1 MCNLPGFTAD
11 AALALSAASAR
22 PARSNGERGRS
33 DNARLAPQFDFP
45 PWWPWGPPPYS
56 PTGPFPPGPPPPP
69 PPGWV
74 YPPGWTPPYPGW
86 TPPPGYPP
94 PPAAGYTLGLG
105 GTIAVALAAIAAGT
119 AIGAGT
125 GLGIEAAIT
134 EDETPAGS
142 LDPACTN
149 APGPRTRR
157 SLFKTYWGCE
167 RSLTKTINEAHAIC
181 GRRQRCVGG
190 CTNGSTCIATATI
203 DSVVQTIG
211 FTGCETALYYTCD
224 CGC

>member
-1 MCNLPGFTAD
+1 MATPGFHAE
-11 AALALSAASAR
+11 AAITVAR
-22 PARSNGERGRS
+22 TVGARYLRRAILDETT
-33 DNARLAPQFDFP
+33 LAPASEPWPVPWGVDEAGNLVWKLWQFFP
-45 PWWPWGPPPYS
+45 PEPPP
-56 PTGPFPPGPPPPP
+56 
-69 PPGWV
+69 
-74 YPPGWTPPYPGW
+74 
-86 TPPPGYPP
+86 PP

>member
-1 MCNLPGFTAD
+1 MATPGFHAE
-11 AALALSAASAR
+11 AAITVARTVGARCTRSAILD
-22 PARSNGERGRS
+22 ETT
-33 DNARLAPQFDFP
+33 LAPATEPWPVPWGVDEAGNLVWKLWQFFP
-45 PWWPWGPPPYS
+45 PEPPP
-56 PTGPFPPGPPPPP
+56 
-69 PPGWV
+69 
-74 YPPGWTPPYPGW
+74 
-86 TPPPGYPP
+86 PP